1 MSKEAVKDFYEI
13 LKNDNIL
20 QEQVKAANSSTDV
33 IQIATEKGYEF
44 NELELETV
52 MQETVAADGE
62 LSEETLEAVA
72 GGGDK
77 IKGDNNEIEQ

>member
-1 MSKEAVKDFYEI
+1 MSIKAVKEFYEI
-13 LKNDNIL
+13 LKNDKTL
-20 QEQVKAANSSTDV
+20 QERVKVANSSATV

-62 LSEETLEAVA
+62 LSEEALELVA
-72 GGGDK
+72 GGGHKIK
-77 IKGDNNEIEQ
+77 IKGQR